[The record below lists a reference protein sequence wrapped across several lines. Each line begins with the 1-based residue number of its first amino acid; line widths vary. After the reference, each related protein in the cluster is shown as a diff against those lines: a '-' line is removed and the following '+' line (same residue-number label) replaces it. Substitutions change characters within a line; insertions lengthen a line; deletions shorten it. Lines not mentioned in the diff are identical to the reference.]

1 LKHKVLLVDDD
12 MNLRKFITIN
22 LEARGYQVVQAVD
35 GVEAV
40 SLIDDQDFDII
51 ILDINMPRMDGFAVC
66 KIVRQRLNTPI
77 MMLSARQEPTDKARC
92 FELGADGYMTKPF
105 GLREFLARIE
115 VLLRRSSPT
124 APKQAS

>member
-1 LKHKVLLVDDD
+1 LKYKVLLVDDD
-12 MNLRKFITIN
+12 MNLRKFVTIN
-22 LEARGYQVVQAVD
+22 LEARGYQVVQAAD

-40 SLIDDQDFDII
+40 SLIDDQNFDII
-51 ILDINMPRMDGFAVC
+51 ILDINMPRVDGFAVC
-66 KIVRQRLNTPI
+66 KLVRQRFNTPI

-115 VLLRRSSPT
+115 VLLRRASPP
-124 APKQAS
+124 APKKD